1 MKKLLFLAGS
11 LVFFIGCADKTHMA
25 TSVVEL
31 AHNPEVAG
39 WVGMKKEK
47 KEKVNKYFSP
57 VKKHIPLDSDSDGV
71 PDYVDRCPNTPLG
84 VQVNHYGCELLTTLR
99 LNFDYKSA
107 KVKKEYLAKIKK
119 LAEFLKT
126 HKKVKIEIDG
136 YTDNV
141 GSKSYNLVL
150 SKRRAEA
157 VKDILVKQFKIN
169 PDRIIIKGFGESY
182 PLVPN
187 TTPTNRALNR
197 RVEIVAVGEKSK
209 FLNTNIIVK

>member
-1 MKKLLFLAGS
+1 MKKFLFLAGS

-31 AHNPEVAG
+31 AHNPDVVG
-39 WVGMKKEK
+39 WVGMKEK
-47 KEKVNKYFSP
+47 KVNKKYFSP
-57 VKKHIPLDSDSDGV
+57 SKKHFPLDSDADGV

-84 VQVNHYGCELLTTLR
+84 VAVNHYGCRLITTLR

-107 KVKKEYLAKIKK
+107 KVKKIYLDKIKK

-126 HKKVKIEIDG
+126 HKRVKIEIDG
-136 YTDNV
+136 YTDNI
-141 GSKSYNLVL
+141 GSKYYNLVL

-157 VKDILVKQFKIN
+157 VKDILVKKFKIN
-169 PDRIIIKGFGESY
+169 PNRIIVKGFGEKY

-187 TTPTNRALNR
+187 TTPQNRALNR
-197 RVEIVAVGEKSK
+197 RVEIVAIGKESK